1 MLKAF
6 FFYINAFN
14 QTDMLICAQFCPLP
28 VKPGR
33 PDLVLC
39 LFSSS
44 SCCQLTWASSEPA
57 FPWDYQEAR
66 HPFQGIWDAIC
77 WWRWPAPSAELYQQT
92 AWYPAQQSCVC
103 WPATAGDANLSVS
116 GRIRVLL
123 LKRGSVLKQ
132 QRQQTQLQKF
142 AGSRVWS
149 VLPEM
154 RSRIGNWNLPHI
166 SLAVPTF
173 MKATAI
179 VFYACLW
186 HWIAVTTNHWFYW
199 GNFWKTENM
208 QDSSV
213 SVLPQYC
220 KDWTG

>member
-1 MLKAF
+1 MLRVF
-6 FFYINAFN
+6 FFYTNAFI
-14 QTDMLICAQFCPLP
+14 QTDTLMFAQFCPLP

-57 FPWDYQEAR
+57 FPWHYQEAR

-77 WWRWPAPSAELYQQT
+77 WWRWLAPSAELYHPT
-92 AWYPAQQSCVC
+92 GWYPARRRYFC
-103 WPATAGDANLSVS
+103 WPATAGDANLSVA
-116 GRIRVLL
+116 GRICVLL

-132 QRQQTQLQKF
+132 QQQQTQLQKF
-142 AGSRVWS
+142 GRSRVWT

-154 RSRIGNWNLPHI
+154 RSRIGNWNLRRTY
-166 SLAVPTF
+166 LAVPTL
-173 MKATAI
+173 MKAHAI
-179 VFYACLW
+179 IFYACRW

-199 GNFWKTENM
+199 GNFWKT
-208 QDSSV
+208 
-213 SVLPQYC
+213 
-220 KDWTG
+220 